1 MNYNL
6 KKDSVGA
13 YIDSTEKS
21 VAVYFYGDSTSA
33 TKRAEDSTAD
43 ELTGQTNT
51 YKFCSLYDSATEIE
65 AVTSTEEAALQSIT
79 YNNLIESGA
88 TADREKGEEVADYT
102 MNYNLKKDSVGAYI
116 ASTEKSV
123 AVYFYGDSTSATKRA
138 EDATADELTGQTNT
152 YKFCSLYDSATEIEA
167 VHLNRRGSPPVD
179 HLQ

>member
-6 KKDSVGA
+6 KKDLSRRIHSLRRRSLSQ
-13 YIDSTEKS
+13 YTST
-21 VAVYFYGDSTSA
+21 VTRLSA

-65 AVTSTEEAALQSIT
+65 AVTSTEDVALQSIT

-102 MNYNLKKDSVGAYI
+102 MNYNLKKDSVGAYT
-116 ASTEKSV
+116 ASDREV
-123 AVYFYGDSTSATKRA
+123 
-138 EDATADELTGQTNT
+138 
-152 YKFCSLYDSATEIEA
+152 CSSIL
-167 VHLNRRGSPPVD
+167 LR
-179 HLQ
+179 